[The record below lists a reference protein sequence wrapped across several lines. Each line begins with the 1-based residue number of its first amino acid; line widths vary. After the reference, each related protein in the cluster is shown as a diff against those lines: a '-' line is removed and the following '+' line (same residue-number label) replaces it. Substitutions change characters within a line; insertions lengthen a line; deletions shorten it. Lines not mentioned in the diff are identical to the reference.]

1 MTGKPDNFR
10 NVASLLTVPVL
21 GELPLVE
28 GVSAASDAGRSYVLT
43 PSATNEIDGDGG
55 LRWKIGMAEIAEEV
69 DIALFGHEG
78 RQEDAFSETL
88 E

>member
-1 MTGKPDNFR
+1 MTFLTGKPDNFR
-10 NVASLLTVPVL
+10 NVASWLAVPVL

-28 GVSAASDAGRSYVLT
+28 GVSASSDAGRSYVLT

-55 LRWKIGMAEIAEEV
+55 LRWKSGMAEIAEKV
-69 DIALFGHEG
+69 DMALFG